1 MRGMEKIRRHL
12 SEPRTIE
19 KNTRIENEGEKE
31 TCTISPHVDMKMIVN
46 PAIAAMHTQAG
57 VTLMKCVD
65 TRRDSVIVPSSL
77 TDNDPAGILVMARNL
92 NCRGYS
98 DSRKQDS
105 DWLRRIQSFGEI
117 S

>member
-1 MRGMEKIRRHL
+1 MEKIRRHL

-77 TDNDPAGILVMARNL
+77 TDNDPAGIRAVATG
-92 NCRGYS
+92 CS
-98 DSRKQDS
+98 
-105 DWLRRIQSFGEI
+105 LR
-117 S
+117 